1 MKKHFFTKGLLAL
14 FLAASFTSCSSSS
27 DDFAEEDTQSNNPP
41 EVVANNYKFAHRAL
55 VEDFTG
61 AWCGYCPLVAH
72 DIEELEKTDADKF
85 QAIAIHNG
93 DKFDF
98 FKKQRPV
105 YENYMWDKLG
115 VPRGERG
122 YPAAFVNRNIDFRQ
136 VGVDPSSLVLNT
148 VQKYSP
154 IGIKI
159 ASSLV
164 ESAGNVSVSLKFGA
178 DYKQG
183 VKVAIFILEDGLELR
198 QANYTQLFPPVVK
211 QYSEKFIHN
220 NVLVGMG
227 QEDFFGTLIEGSKT
241 IAEAEV
247 VLEDNLIFYKIEN
260 IANLKVAVVVS
271 DADNNVLNVG
281 VAKGNTTKDYEVIV
295 E

>member
-1 MKKHFFTKGLLAL
+1 MKKHFLTKGFLAL
-14 FLAASFTSCSSSS
+14 FLAASFASCSSSS
-27 DDFAEEDTQSNNPP
+27 DDFVEEEKGTAPP
-41 EVVANNYKFAHRAL
+41 EVVADNYKFVHRAL

-85 QAIAIHNG
+85 QAIAIHNS

-98 FKKQRPV
+98 FKKQRPA
-105 YENYMWDKLG
+105 YEKYMWDKLK
-115 VPRGERG
+115 VPRDERG

-136 VGVDPSSLVLNT
+136 IGVDPSALVLNT

-159 ASSLV
+159 TSSLV

-198 QANYTQLFPPVVK
+198 QANYTQLYPPVVNK
-211 QYSEKFIHN
+211 YSEKFIHN

-227 QEDFFGTLIEGSKT
+227 QEDFFGTLIEGNKT

-247 VLEDNLIFYKIEN
+247 VLEDALIFYKIEKVT
-260 IANLKVAVVVS
+260 NLKVAVVVS

-281 VAKGNTTKDYEVIV
+281 VANGNATKDYEVV
-295 E
+295 K